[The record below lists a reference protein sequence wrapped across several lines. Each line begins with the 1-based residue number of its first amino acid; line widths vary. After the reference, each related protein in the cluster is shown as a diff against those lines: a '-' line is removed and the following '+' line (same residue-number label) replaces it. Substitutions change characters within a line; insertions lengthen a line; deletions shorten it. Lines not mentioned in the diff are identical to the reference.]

1 MGALH
6 YAAGSHM
13 LCSVAIDPSHLIQ
26 NRMNVYIIIIFSGG
40 RG

>member
-26 NRMNVYIIIIFSGG
+26 NRMNVYIIIIVSGG